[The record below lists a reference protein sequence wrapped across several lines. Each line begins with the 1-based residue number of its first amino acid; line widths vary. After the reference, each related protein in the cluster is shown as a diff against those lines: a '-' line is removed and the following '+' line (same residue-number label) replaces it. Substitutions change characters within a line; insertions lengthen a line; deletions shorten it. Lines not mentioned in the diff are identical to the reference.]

1 MKRRFGTVIAMV
13 LCFILTVVSVYADDG
28 KDQNPDYVTDYY
40 MIVQSTQGG
49 VDIYD
54 EADTQSV
61 KLNDSKIP
69 NGTAIHVLGEK
80 NGADNKKWAYTQYHG
95 MNGYVPM
102 DDLDPAS
109 REEAANEEYR
119 TFGGK
124 DVDFEVKV
132 HGNDGNVSVYNGP
145 GEKFDQVSGTEGIAD
160 GTTVLIFQYGQGED
174 GTNWGKTDT
183 DGVTQGWRN
192 LDRDTDYVNEKESA
206 DAPKATGTS
215 GNVPIAAVTPTPE
228 APKKK
233 GNYISI
239 FAGVVAAV
247 VVAGGVGVFAAV
259 KTGAFLSP
267 SKKVLLAGAKTVSD
281 MGSLGETLKDCVSLY
296 SDEYTLKMDLSMNE
310 GDISMEGRSSNEQK
324 QIKGNLNISGAPSID
339 FLADIGADSV
349 QVEVPTISERL
360 FTYDYRNEKSGY
372 LLEMVDQDTLDA
384 VDATL
389 KAAYDNQNSD
399 EFRKKMLKVYADE
412 YNTLEFSKVDAK
424 DFTIDGTERS
434 CKGYQTVVT
443 KENVNHVIDGL
454 ETLYGEDYQELMD
467 ALDLTA
473 ADFVASM
480 REAVEEFDDST
491 TLVFYLYKGQYAA
504 IDIIPEN
511 DVSFEVQFLGGDT
524 RMQNMILLADDEK
537 VVEVQG
543 SNEGSV
549 ETITMIA
556 EENDTVKFTYDS
568 DSGDITMEAKYDE
581 ESYNFAGNLAVDKN
595 SMVITIDDLGSASED
610 VSGSITWKKGAK
622 FEEVSGDTFDLGN
635 ATEEEWQDLLH
646 EIFAAMLG
654 GF

>member
-1 MKRRFGTVIAMV
+1 MNGQFET
-13 LCFILTVVSVYADDG
+13 
-28 KDQNPDYVTDYY
+28 QNPVENTVT
-40 MIVQSTQGG
+40 
-49 VDIYD
+49 
-54 EADTQSV
+54 
-61 KLNDSKIP
+61 
-69 NGTAIHVLGEK
+69 
-80 NGADNKKWAYTQYHG
+80 
-95 MNGYVPM
+95 
-102 DDLDPAS
+102 PANQM
-109 REEAANEEYR
+109 E
-119 TFGGK
+119 
-124 DVDFEVKV
+124 
-132 HGNDGNVSVYNGP
+132 
-145 GEKFDQVSGTEGIAD
+145 
-160 GTTVLIFQYGQGED
+160 
-174 GTNWGKTDT
+174 
-183 DGVTQGWRN
+183 
-192 LDRDTDYVNEKESA
+192 
-206 DAPKATGTS
+206 
-215 GNVPIAAVTPTPE
+215 TPTPE

-233 GNYISI
+233 GNKIAI
-239 FAGVVAAV
+239 IAGVVAAV
-247 VVAGGVGVFAAV
+247 VVVGGVGVFAAV

-310 GDISMEGRSSNEQK
+310 GDISMEGRSSKEQK

-349 QVEVPTISERL
+349 QVEVPTISDHL

-412 YNTLEFSKVDAK
+412 YNTLEFS
-424 DFTIDGTERS
+424 
-434 CKGYQTVVT
+434 
-443 KENVNHVIDGL
+443 NVNHVIDGL

-556 EENDTVKFTYDS
+556 EENDTIKFTYDS
-568 DSGDITMEAKYDE
+568 DSGDITMEAKFDE

-610 VSGSITWKKGAK
+610 VSGSITWKKGAQ

>member
-1 MKRRFGTVIAMV
+1 MNGQFET
-13 LCFILTVVSVYADDG
+13 
-28 KDQNPDYVTDYY
+28 QNPVENTVT
-40 MIVQSTQGG
+40 
-49 VDIYD
+49 
-54 EADTQSV
+54 
-61 KLNDSKIP
+61 
-69 NGTAIHVLGEK
+69 
-80 NGADNKKWAYTQYHG
+80 
-95 MNGYVPM
+95 
-102 DDLDPAS
+102 PANQM
-109 REEAANEEYR
+109 E
-119 TFGGK
+119 
-124 DVDFEVKV
+124 
-132 HGNDGNVSVYNGP
+132 
-145 GEKFDQVSGTEGIAD
+145 
-160 GTTVLIFQYGQGED
+160 
-174 GTNWGKTDT
+174 
-183 DGVTQGWRN
+183 
-192 LDRDTDYVNEKESA
+192 
-206 DAPKATGTS
+206 
-215 GNVPIAAVTPTPE
+215 TPTPE

-233 GNYISI
+233 ENKIAI
-239 FAGVVAAV
+239 IAGVVAAV

-267 SKKVLLAGAKTVSD
+267 SKKVLLAGVKTVSD
-281 MGSLGETLKDCVSLY
+281 MGSFGEALKDCVSLHA
-296 SDEYTLKMDLSMNE
+296 DEYTLKMDLSMNE
-310 GDISMEGRSSNEQK
+310 GDISMEGRSSKEQK
-324 QIKGNLNISGAPSID
+324 QIIGNFNISGAPSID

-434 CKGYQTVVT
+434 CKGYQTFVT
-443 KENVNHVIDGL
+443 KDNVNHVIDGL
-454 ETLYGEDYQELMD
+454 ETLYGEDYQDLMD

-537 VVEVQG
+537 VIEVQG
-543 SNEGSV
+543 SNVGSV

-556 EENDTVKFTYDS
+556 EENDTIKFTYDS
-568 DSGDITMEAKYDE
+568 DSGDIAMEAKYDE

-610 VSGSITWKKGAK
+610 VSGSITWKKGAQ

>member
-1 MKRRFGTVIAMV
+1 MNEQFET
-13 LCFILTVVSVYADDG
+13 
-28 KDQNPDYVTDYY
+28 QNPVENTVT
-40 MIVQSTQGG
+40 
-49 VDIYD
+49 
-54 EADTQSV
+54 
-61 KLNDSKIP
+61 
-69 NGTAIHVLGEK
+69 
-80 NGADNKKWAYTQYHG
+80 
-95 MNGYVPM
+95 
-102 DDLDPAS
+102 PANQM
-109 REEAANEEYR
+109 E
-119 TFGGK
+119 
-124 DVDFEVKV
+124 
-132 HGNDGNVSVYNGP
+132 
-145 GEKFDQVSGTEGIAD
+145 
-160 GTTVLIFQYGQGED
+160 
-174 GTNWGKTDT
+174 
-183 DGVTQGWRN
+183 
-192 LDRDTDYVNEKESA
+192 
-206 DAPKATGTS
+206 
-215 GNVPIAAVTPTPE
+215 TPTPE
-228 APKKK
+228 APKRKETK
-233 GNYISI
+233 
-239 FAGVVAAV
+239 
-247 VVAGGVGVFAAV
+247 
-259 KTGAFLSP
+259 SP
-267 SKKVLLAGAKTVSD
+267 SLRAWWQQWLSRAALAYLQWSKQELFKPIKKVLLAGAKTVSD

-310 GDISMEGRSSNEQK
+310 GDISMEGRCSKEKK

-349 QVEVPTISERL
+349 QVEVPAISERL

-480 REAVEEFDDST
+480 REAVEEFNDST

-610 VSGSITWKKGAK
+610 VSGSITWKKVPSLRK
-622 FEEVSGDTFDLGN
+622 FPAIPLTLEMQRKRNGR
-635 ATEEEWQDLLH
+635 
-646 EIFAAMLG
+646 IFFMKSLQQC
-654 GF
+654 

>member
-1 MKRRFGTVIAMV
+1 MSTLLEVKDVCKRYGKKTALDHLNLTLESGHIVGLLGPNGSGKTTLIK
-13 LCFILTVVSVYADDG
+13 LINGILTPDEGEILVEGMKIGVETKKVVSYL
-28 KDQNPDYVTDYY
+28 PDHTYLNMGMRVRDILDYFEDFY
-40 MIVQSTQGG
+40 Q
-49 VDIYD
+49 D
-54 EADTQSV
+54 
-61 KLNDSKIP
+61 
-69 NGTAIHVLGEK
+69 
-80 NGADNKKWAYTQYHG
+80 
-95 MNGYVPM
+95 
-102 DDLDPAS
+102 
-109 REEAANEEYR
+109 
-119 TFGGK
+119 F
-124 DVDFEVKV
+124 DVV
-132 HGNDGNVSVYNGP
+132 
-145 GEKFDQVSGTEGIAD
+145 
-160 GTTVLIFQYGQGED
+160 
-174 GTNWGKTDT
+174 
-183 DGVTQGWRN
+183 R
-192 LDRDTDYVNEKESA
+192 
-206 DAPKATGTS
+206 
-215 GNVPIAAVTPTPE
+215 
-228 APKKK
+228 
-233 GNYISI
+233 
-239 FAGVVAAV
+239 
-247 VVAGGVGVFAAV
+247 
-259 KTGAFLSP
+259 
-267 SKKVLLAGAKTVSD
+267 
-281 MGSLGETLKDCVSLY
+281 
-296 SDEYTLKMDLSMNE
+296 
-310 GDISMEGRSSNEQK
+310 
-324 QIKGNLNISGAPSID
+324 
-339 FLADIGADSV
+339 
-349 QVEVPTISERL
+349 
-360 FTYDYRNEKSGY
+360 
-372 LLEMVDQDTLDA
+372 
-384 VDATL
+384 
-389 KAAYDNQNSD
+389 AYD
-399 EFRKKMLKVYADE
+399 MLAKLSINPNDK
-412 YNTLEFSKVDAK
+412 LKSMSK
-424 DFTIDGTERS
+424 G
-434 CKGYQTVVT
+434 T

-610 VSGSITWKKGAK
+610 VSGSITWKKGAQ

>member
-1 MKRRFGTVIAMV
+1 MNEQFET
-13 LCFILTVVSVYADDG
+13 
-28 KDQNPDYVTDYY
+28 QNPVENTVT
-40 MIVQSTQGG
+40 
-49 VDIYD
+49 
-54 EADTQSV
+54 
-61 KLNDSKIP
+61 
-69 NGTAIHVLGEK
+69 
-80 NGADNKKWAYTQYHG
+80 
-95 MNGYVPM
+95 
-102 DDLDPAS
+102 PANQM
-109 REEAANEEYR
+109 E
-119 TFGGK
+119 
-124 DVDFEVKV
+124 
-132 HGNDGNVSVYNGP
+132 
-145 GEKFDQVSGTEGIAD
+145 
-160 GTTVLIFQYGQGED
+160 
-174 GTNWGKTDT
+174 
-183 DGVTQGWRN
+183 
-192 LDRDTDYVNEKESA
+192 
-206 DAPKATGTS
+206 
-215 GNVPIAAVTPTPE
+215 TPTPE

-233 GNYISI
+233 GNKISI
-239 FAGVVAAV
+239 IAGVVAAV

-511 DVSFEVQFLGGDT
+511 
-524 RMQNMILLADDEK
+524 
-537 VVEVQG
+537 
-543 SNEGSV
+543 
-549 ETITMIA
+549 
-556 EENDTVKFTYDS
+556 
-568 DSGDITMEAKYDE
+568 
-581 ESYNFAGNLAVDKN
+581 
-595 SMVITIDDLGSASED
+595 
-610 VSGSITWKKGAK
+610 
-622 FEEVSGDTFDLGN
+622 
-635 ATEEEWQDLLH
+635 
-646 EIFAAMLG
+646 
-654 GF
+654 